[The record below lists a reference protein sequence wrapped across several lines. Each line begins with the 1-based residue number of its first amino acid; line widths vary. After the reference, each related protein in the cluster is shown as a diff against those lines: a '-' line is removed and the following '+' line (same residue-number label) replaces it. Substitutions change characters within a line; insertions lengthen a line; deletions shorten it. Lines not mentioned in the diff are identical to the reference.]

1 MRIVSPFLKKVVY
14 PTLSM
19 AGVFRRIS
27 APGVA
32 ILTYHGIMPEGYK
45 PIDSAFDGNL
55 VTAEAFRR
63 QLRRLKAQYN
73 VIAPEDLLAWRESKG
88 SLPSRA
94 VLLTCDDGLLNN
106 LSDMLPILQQEGL
119 KCLFFVTT
127 ASVGEERS
135 MLWYEELFLLL
146 FHATAR
152 RVEISRGGIAISGEL
167 GSAKQRRAIWW
178 SWVKQLSQCDW
189 SARRSFLAEMREQL
203 ASASWQ
209 GFDPTNDVSC
219 RRFCLM
225 TPDELRQLALAGMT
239 IGAHSISHPLLSHM
253 PLALARAEISESRA
267 KLEAALL
274 ERIWA
279 FAYPFGDPQSV
290 TPEVL
295 ALPGQLGYSAA
306 FLNFGGGLG
315 VNLPFYALPRIHVT
329 SNMSLPELEAHVSG
343 LYAQLHD
350 RSVPSAGGTNMKDQA
365 PKPADN

>member
-1 MRIVSPFLKKVVY
+1 MRIVSPLLKKVVY

-32 ILTYHGIMPEGYK
+32 ILTYHGILPTGYK
-45 PIDSAFDGNL
+45 PVDSAFDGNL
-55 VTAEAFRR
+55 VRAEVFRR
-63 QLRRLKAQYN
+63 QLRRLKAHYN
-73 VIAPEDLLAWRESKG
+73 VIAPEDLLSWRESQRP
-88 SLPSRA
+88 LPPRA

-106 LSDMLPILQQEGL
+106 LTDMLPILQEEGL
-119 KCLFFVTT
+119 KCLFFVTG
-127 ASVGEERS
+127 ASASDKRS
-135 MLWYEELFLLL
+135 MLWYEDLFLLL
-146 FHATAR
+146 FYASAR
-152 RVEISRGGIAISGEL
+152 RVEISRAGVAIGGEL

-178 SWVKQLSQCDW
+178 SWVRQLSQCDW
-189 SARRSFLAEMREQL
+189 SARNSFLAEMRQQL

-209 GFDPTNDVSC
+209 GFDPSNAASC

-225 TPDELRQLALAGMT
+225 TSDDLRQLALAGMT
-239 IGAHSISHPLLSHM
+239 VGAHSVSHPLLSQM
-253 PLALARAEISESRA
+253 PLALARSEILESRE
-267 KLEAALL
+267 KLESALL

-279 FAYPFGDPQSV
+279 FAYPFGDSQSV

-315 VNLPFYALPRIHVT
+315 VKLPYYALPRIHIT
-329 SNMSLPELEAHVSG
+329 SNMGLPELEAHVSG

-350 RSVPSAGGTNMKDQA
+350 RPGPKVSSTNAKVSGA
-365 PKPADN
+365 KTSG

>member
-19 AGVFRRIS
+19 AGVFSRIS
-27 APGVA
+27 APGIA
-32 ILTYHGIMPEGYK
+32 ILTYHGILPEGYK

-55 VTAEAFRR
+55 VTAGGFRR
-63 QLRRLKAQYN
+63 QLHRLKAHYN
-73 VIAPEDLLAWRESKG
+73 VIAPEDLLSWREEQRP
-88 SLPSRA
+88 LPPRA

-106 LSDMLPILQQEGL
+106 LADMLPILQEEGL
-119 KCLFFVTT
+119 KCLFFVTA
-127 ASVGEERS
+127 ASAGDKRS
-135 MLWYEELFLLL
+135 MLWYEDLFLLL
-146 FHATAR
+146 FHTTAR
-152 RVEISRGGIAISGEL
+152 RVEISRAGVAMKSEL

-178 SWVKQLSQCDW
+178 SWVKQLSRCDL
-189 SARRSFLAEMREQL
+189 ATRNEFLAEMRQQL

-209 GFDPTNDVSC
+209 GFDPANVVSC

-225 TPDELRQLALAGMT
+225 TSDELRQLSLAGMT
-239 IGAHSISHPLLSHM
+239 IGAHSISHPLLSQM
-253 PLALARAEISESRA
+253 PLALARAEIAGSRERLESS
-267 KLEAALL
+267 LL

-279 FAYPFGDPQSV
+279 FAYPFGDSLSV

-295 ALPGQLGYSAA
+295 ALPGQLGFATA

-315 VNLPFYALPRIHVT
+315 VSLPAYALPRIHIT

-350 RSVPSAGGTNMKDQA
+350 RTGGM
-365 PKPADN
+365 P